1 MKLLP
6 DYLIKYMPAI
16 EDAIEEIRLSVIDH
30 TYELIQSLDID
41 ELSSDNIKDKLELYD
56 IKTDN
61 MSNEW
66 LPNGKFYRLFAS
78 IQHHRT
84 RLNTI
89 KAISKSG
96 GQFEGLWTDDFKYK
110 SSYNYKSIQILRH
123 YYLGSSLDGYF
134 YISGNVDRNP
144 DGTIRS
150 SARTALLSDIIMS
163 HALPAGYTYLYL
175 PWPRPSYPLESGYFY
190 NVHMLD
196 YDRLVYEKDRDHRW
210 LSLSYLGEEY
220 NSVYYCPENHEV
232 NQYYN
237 EDTQKYGSTKDSCED
252 DFDRDVYGD
261 REFYTLDSYDIPA
274 SVNYDWL
281 YGSNTPWRCPYW
293 FDYHYMNDMRH
304 VYKKKWP
311 IPESGKYT
319 AFDKYNEEYE
329 VDYPGDAVKY
339 TLEDNCKELA
349 DSKSVLPSNCASHI
363 RYAITPPNR
372 KSDEAG
378 IKCAYD
384 EYSLLINKMPNDIDR
399 FISDSV
405 ALTGYSVNI
414 ISDKIS
420 DVRDGNV
427 IALKSYISDIEANNM
442 LLKLSTDLFI
452 DDYNHSARAET
463 IKLLSSLFN
472 IDASTAEAYLSDDSY
487 ANTPLPIAN
496 SSLSISAIEE
506 ILHSNAI
513 VTRINEDRLHDE
525 YFSIVKMDDPISNYS
540 ADELYHSNDS
550 FDYPLDRISD
560 VNYFSTYRHDALLK
574 RALHTRQY
582 LSNFKQYRPFWN
594 EKAPFV
600 EMNQRTRSADL
611 DPELGKIQQNSIYNM
626 FYLKQSENRPQLSGD
641 IDAKNASYIENIVK
655 DNNPPVSEVTFTSYD
670 RPTRSSLDR
679 IYIGYLTSDTNVA
692 SGITDQGANYE
703 ISQDY
708 KENKIYHFDESSPIE
723 YDPTLYYNLISLGYR
738 DENGVEQYSDD
749 QVLDFDS
756 PDYISSYLYGDP
768 STGELFLNKASDYSY
783 RHSEYNYLTYKTS
796 KVHKLWFSNTHKN
809 MNLSNSGELYN
820 QVGNSN
826 IYDFTIN
833 GINLEYIIIG
843 IFDENDRQVQYSSG
857 SVSCS
862 VKNHRY
868 SLLASEFTDSNNDP
882 VEAAYVLFRV
892 KVIPGLMD
900 ETNGTSVNTDM
911 RVHYSGAIPAMIR
924 GKVVEIAR
932 EED

>member
-6 DYLIKYMPAI
+6 DYLIRYMPAI
-16 EDAIEEIRLSVIDH
+16 EDAMEELRLSVIDH
-30 TYELIQSLDID
+30 AYELIQSLDID
-41 ELSSDNIKDKLELYD
+41 ELSSDNVKDKLELYD
-56 IKTDN
+56 IKTEN

-84 RLNTI
+84 RLSTL

-110 SSYNYKSIQILRH
+110 SSYNYKTIQVLRH
-123 YYLGSSLDGYF
+123 YYVGSSLDGYF

-163 HALPAGYTYLYL
+163 QALPAGYTYLYV

-196 YDRLVYEKDRDHRW
+196 YDRLVYEKDCDHRW
-210 LSLSYLGEEY
+210 QPLSYIGEEY
-220 NSVYYCPENHEV
+220 NSVYYCPENHAA

-237 EDTQKYGSTKDSCED
+237 ASTQKYGSTKDSCED
-252 DFDRDVYGD
+252 DFDTSADGD
-261 REFYTLDSYDIPA
+261 REFYALDSYDVPA
-274 SVNYDWL
+274 STTYDWL
-281 YGSNTPWRCPYW
+281 YGSNTPWGCPYW

-304 VYKKKWP
+304 VYKKKWF

-339 TLEDNCKELA
+339 TLDDSCRELA
-349 DSKSVLPSNCASHI
+349 YSESVLPSNCASHI

-372 KSDEAG
+372 KSNEAG

-384 EYSLLINKMPNDIDR
+384 EYSLLINTLPDNIDR
-399 FISDSV
+399 FISDAV
-405 ALTGYSVNI
+405 VLTGYSINVI
-414 ISDKIS
+414 KDKVS
-420 DVRDGNV
+420 NVKDGNV
-427 IALKSYISDIEANNM
+427 IALKSYLNETEANNM
-442 LLKLSTDLFI
+442 MLKLSTDMFI
-452 DDYNHSARAET
+452 DDYNHGARTET
-463 IKLLSSLFN
+463 IELLSSLFN
-472 IDASTAEAYLSDDSY
+472 IDASIAEAYLSDDSY

-496 SSLSISAIEE
+496 SGLSISSIKE
-506 ILHSNAI
+506 ILHSNNI
-513 VTRINEDRLHDE
+513 ITHISEDRLHNE
-525 YFSIVKMDDPISNYS
+525 YYSVVKMDDPVSNYS
-540 ADELYHSNDS
+540 ADDLYHSNDS
-550 FDYPLDRISD
+550 FDYPVNIISN
-560 VNYFSTYRHDALLK
+560 VNYFGTYRHDALLN
-574 RALHTRQY
+574 RALHNRHY

-594 EKAPFV
+594 ESAPFI

-626 FYLKQSENRPQLSGD
+626 FYLKQSENRPQLGGNIAD
-641 IDAKNASYIENIVK
+641 KNASYIENIVK

-670 RPTRSSLDR
+670 RPTRSSLDK
-679 IYIGYLTSDTNVA
+679 IYIGYLTYDTDAN
-692 SGITDQGANYE
+692 SGMTNQGANYE
-703 ISQDY
+703 VSQDY
-708 KENKIYHFDESSPIE
+708 RENKIYYFDENSPIE

-738 DENGVEQYSDD
+738 DENGVEQYNDD

-756 PDYISSYLYGDP
+756 SDYMKSYLYGNP
-768 STGELFLNKASDYSY
+768 STGELFLNKASNYNH
-783 RHSEYNYLTYKTS
+783 RHSRYNYLTYKTS
-796 KVHKLWFSNTHKN
+796 KVHKLWFSSNHKN
-809 MNLSNSGELYN
+809 RLLSNGGELYN

-843 IFDENDRQVQYSSG
+843 VFDDNGRQVNYTNG
-857 SVSCS
+857 SISCS
-862 VKNHRY
+862 VKNHKY
-868 SLLASEFTDSNNDP
+868 SLIASEFIDGNNEP
-882 VEAAYVLFRV
+882 VEAAYILFRV
-892 KVIPGLMD
+892 KVVSGLMD
-900 ETNGTSVNTDM
+900 ETNSTSVDTDM
-911 RVHYSGAIPAMIR
+911 RIHYSGTMPAMIR
-924 GKVVEIAR
+924 GKVVDIAR
-932 EED
+932 E